1 MLKLIVIIQLTLLNV
16 FAAGKIDVT
25 KTTGVLESIAEV
37 LTSKILV
44 GFLTI
49 VLIVVGYM
57 YLFNKGNV
65 AKEWLLGI
73 LVGAGIILSASGIA
87 AVMT

>member
-1 MLKLIVIIQLTLLNV
+1 MLKLIVIIQLSLLSV

-25 KTTGVLESIAEV
+25 KTTGVLDSIAEV